1 MDCASFDAQVVRHD
15 PAVLAMAD
23 RFVFLRIVRMNG
35 VDLNQFRFDYDLTWM
50 AFFLNADGRVYA
62 RYGGR
67 DADSAEGRLSRDGLL
82 HAMREVLRIHQ
93 QDGARRTR
101 GLTPPA
107 RPSLRPEEMTM
118 LKGLAQRKSQACIH
132 CHMVNEAF
140 NLEARL
146 HKNRI
151 PKDLRR
157 ESFFSFPLPENVG
170 IKPDL
175 VAGNRVLE
183 VLHDSPAARAGLK
196 KDDRLRTVQGQPV
209 VTAFDMQYGLNE
221 VGTDNRLTIT
231 AARQGRELHFQLSLP
246 ADWRRRDVSWRKS
259 LQNAPYGLALSGEDL
274 SPQAKADLKVPP
286 DGLAYHV
293 LFVPAQG
300 PAALLGLRSGD
311 VIVAVDGK
319 RKIPY
324 QHFRAYFPLEH
335 EPGDRVELIYL
346 RDGKEH
352 STTLTWK

>member
-1 MDCASFDAQVVRHD
+1 VRQD
-15 PAVLAMAD
+15 PAILAMAD
-23 RFVFLRIVRMNG
+23 KFVFLRIMRMNG

-50 AFFLNADGRVYA
+50 GFFLSADGRVYA

-67 DADSAEGRLSRDGLL
+67 DADSSEGRISRDGLL
-82 HAMREVLRIHQ
+82 HAMREVLRLHRA
-93 QDGARRTR
+93 DGARK
-101 GLTPPA
+101 LPPLPPP
-107 RPSLRPEEMTM
+107 RRSDDLTM
-118 LKGLAQRKSQACIH
+118 LKGLAQRNAQACIH

-140 NLEARL
+140 NFEARIR
-146 HKNRI
+146 KEKI

-157 ESFFSFPLPENVG
+157 DSFFSFPLPENVG

-175 VAGNRVLE
+175 VAGNRVLG
-183 VLHDSPAARAGLK
+183 VVPGSPAAKAGLK
-196 KDDRLRTVQGQPV
+196 KDDLIRIVQGQPV
-209 VTAFDMQYGLNE
+209 VTAFDIQYGLNE
-221 VGTDNRLTIT
+221 VGAENRLTIT
-231 AARQGRELHFQLSLP
+231 AERQGRELRFDLYLP

-259 LQNAPYGLALSGEDL
+259 LQNAPYGLAVSGEDL
-274 SPQAKADLKVPP
+274 SPQAKADLKIPP

-300 PAALLGLRSGD
+300 PAALLGLRAGD

-324 QHFRAYFPLEH
+324 RHFRAYFPLDH

-346 RDGKEH
+346 RDGKEA
-352 STTLTWK
+352 TATLTWK